1 MLRAYFDRSELPKY
15 GIAVVAGYLSH
26 VDLWDRFEPD
36 WRKILRLEGL
46 EFFHMADYVARQGP
60 YKGWSDRRR
69 LKVIKQLISV
79 IDHVSLYHFATGL
92 RTTDLDALIPKKQ
105 QHRELPPY
113 GLCAIC
119 AAAGIMAW
127 VRDRGSPSPIA
138 CVFESGDEHGGQI
151 VDAFSSAKRKS
162 DELDRRLLS
171 WSFEDKRKIWGL
183 QAADLLAYEAARQ
196 AVLNLGLRD
205 HPVRQSLLRLLRRT
219 RYDSNFLSIDALR
232 KILFENGPSG
242 DAI

>member
-1 MLRAYFDRSELPKY
+1 
-15 GIAVVAGYLSH
+15 
-26 VDLWDRFEPD
+26 
-36 WRKILRLEGL
+36 
-46 EFFHMADYVARQGP
+46 DYVARQGP
-60 YKGWSDRRR
+60 YKEWSDRRR

-138 CVFESGDEHGGQI
+138 CVFESGDEHGG
-151 VDAFSSAKRKS
+151 
-162 DELDRRLLS
+162 RLWMLS
-171 WSFEDKRKIWGL
+171 
-183 QAADLLAYEAARQ
+183 
-196 AVLNLGLRD
+196 VV
-205 HPVRQSLLRLLRRT
+205 P
-219 RYDSNFLSIDALR
+219 
-232 KILFENGPSG
+232 NGK
-242 DAI
+242 AM

>member
-1 MLRAYFDRSELPKY
+1 
-15 GIAVVAGYLSH
+15 
-26 VDLWDRFEPD
+26 
-36 WRKILRLEGL
+36 
-46 EFFHMADYVARQGP
+46 MADYVARQGP
-60 YKGWSDRRR
+60 YKGCAVRRH
-69 LKVIKQLISV
+69 LQLIIHLNSFN
-79 IDHVSLYHFATGL
+79 DHVSLYHFATGL
-92 RTTDLDALIPKKQ
+92 RTTDLDALIPKNQ

-151 VDAFSSAKRKS
+151 VNAFSSAKRKS

-196 AVLNLGLRD
+196 AVLNPGLRD
-205 HPVRQSLLRLLRRT
+205 HPLRQSLLRLLRRT